1 MERTGKDERKRM
13 IWLVRGE
20 KKKNWGKAKME
31 NWRNSQKSFNLYHFT
46 HDSAEQPS
54 ASPSRHDCVPLSLC
68 LSWSTDPKAASCAE
82 VCFDSN
88 ILYCV
93 CVWETD
99 GWTTAACFNAACF
112 WRPSISRCHCG
123 NEAAPGRRS
132 AGGYCVCM
140 CVFVEHDRGKEMQGF
155 PPSHQRKKLTRNPYC
170 LYTKSSVYTHI
181 FLNVGKPNKNRQ
193 LTIFLLPVDPY
204 AFLPF
209 FSDVH

>member
-88 ILYCV
+88 IVL
-93 CVWETD
+93 CVWERQTD
-99 GWTTAACFNAACF
+99 GLQQLVLML
-112 WRPSISRCHCG
+112 RVSGGHPS
-123 NEAAPGRRS
+123 PGVTVGMKPLQADGVQVVIVS
-132 AGGYCVCM
+132 ACVCLLSM
-140 CVFVEHDRGKEMQGF
+140 TEEKKCKDSHPHIRGK
-155 PPSHQRKKLTRNPYC
+155 N
-170 LYTKSSVYTHI
+170 
-181 FLNVGKPNKNRQ
+181 
-193 LTIFLLPVDPY
+193 
-204 AFLPF
+204 
-209 FSDVH
+209 